1 MKQTTRNILGVGAI
15 VLLSS
20 GVAGITTYKMMQGQD
35 TDKQIAFNEVFQQ
48 NPNVK
53 LAAFDAIDAPPVDL
67 TQAAENSLH
76 AVVHIKSTQTSKTQ
90 TVQTPPD
97 IFDFFFGDGRGGQR
111 RVQTPERVGFGSGVI
126 ISKDGYIVTNNHV
139 IDGAD
144 EIAVKLNDN
153 REFKGRIIGTDPS
166 TDLALVKIES
176 DDDLPTIPVGDSEAL
191 KVGEWVLAVGNPFN
205 LNSTVTAGIVS
216 AKARTLGV
224 YNGGIESFIQTDAAI
239 NQGNSG
245 GALVNAKG
253 ELVGINSVLSSPTGA
268 YAGYGFAI
276 PTSIMTKV
284 IADLKQ
290 YGTVQRA
297 LLGIRGGSIGSSLMD
312 DRQPIDKS
320 GKTLADKAKELGVVE
335 GVWVSEIVENGSAAG
350 ADIKVDDV
358 IIGVDNKKV
367 SNMADLQEAL
377 AKHRPG
383 DKVKVKLMRDKK
395 EKTVEVTLKNE
406 QGTTKIVK
414 DAGMEILGAAF
425 KELPDDL
432 KKQLN
437 LGYGLQV
444 TGVSSGKM
452 SDAGVRKGFI
462 ILKANDQPMRKVS
475 DLEEVM
481 KAAVKSPNQVL
492 FLTGVFPSGKR
503 GYFAVDLTQE

>member
-1 MKQTTRNILGVGAI
+1 MKQTTKNILGVGAI
-15 VLLSS
+15 ILLSS
-20 GVAGITTYKMMQGQD
+20 GVAGLTTYKLLQSNESAKE
-35 TDKQIAFNEVFQQ
+35 TSFNEMFKQ

-53 LAAFDAIDAPPVDL
+53 LAAFDAVNAQPVDL

-76 AVVHIKSTQTSKTQ
+76 AVVHIRSTQ
-90 TVQTPPD
+90 
-97 IFDFFFGDGRGGQR
+97 
-111 RVQTPERVGFGSGVI
+111 
-126 ISKDGYIVTNNHV
+126 
-139 IDGAD
+139 
-144 EIAVKLNDN
+144 
-153 REFKGRIIGTDPS
+153 
-166 TDLALVKIES
+166 
-176 DDDLPTIPVGDSEAL
+176 SEAL

-216 AKARTLGV
+216 AKARSLGV